1 MFINDLPSCLHH
13 SSCFLYADDT
23 TIVSSHRNQHTLMC
37 NLQNDLLAI
46 QEWCHCN
53 QLSINVKKTVFVPF
67 HSPQKHLLPV
77 SNLYIN
83 ADCIP
88 SSDHVCFLGIV
99 DSHLKFHYH
108 VNSIC
113 KKVSYGMHALLKAR
127 SYFDSKN

>member
-1 MFINDLPSCLHH
+1 
-13 SSCFLYADDT
+13 
-23 TIVSSHRNQHTLMC
+23 MC